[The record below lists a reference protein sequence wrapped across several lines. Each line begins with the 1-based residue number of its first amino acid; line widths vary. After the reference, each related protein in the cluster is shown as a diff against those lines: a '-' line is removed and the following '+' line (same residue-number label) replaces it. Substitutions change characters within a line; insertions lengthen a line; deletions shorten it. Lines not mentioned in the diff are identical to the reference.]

1 MKPNHPVL
9 PGSLPASRPQSRG
22 ISLTMQFLKDA
33 WIFLP
38 AIPYFVVVLQNAPN
52 VPIMDDYDAILAFLN
67 NWRGADLMGKL
78 SLLFQQY
85 NEHRL
90 LHSRIVYVLYY
101 SLFGNVDFRNLIL
114 LADLQLVIIASVSV
128 YFIRKYAGKYWRMI
142 AFLWTLCIFDLNTYE
157 SGSIAMY
164 GMQNYGVI
172 MLFFASLFLYDKSN
186 KWLAAAAMLQALCIF
201 SSGNGM
207 IGAFFIVLFTLRS
220 GDKLKKMVSILTA
233 AICIP
238 LYFLHYEFI
247 SQPDKEPFS
256 ISRVSVYFIRMS
268 GAPFDFDNSLCFGLL
283 ILAGLIAL
291 LVIRPAKA
299 PWPMLCI
306 LGFALASMGTS
317 SLFRAC
323 LKDAQFQTSRYLI
336 YPQLLIAVA
345 CLLVWLKMEKMQY
358 KWAVLTVIAVGML
371 RIYSSNFEFGKLGFM
386 RTTARAKAYIYWH
399 PHKEAAKQ
407 ISDSACQSGI
417 YCLESEKNK
426 LLSEAE

>member
-38 AIPYFVVVLQNAPN
+38 AVPYFVVVLQNAPN

-114 LADLQLVIIASVSV
+114 LADLQLVIIAS
-128 YFIRKYAGKYWRMI
+128 
-142 AFLWTLCIFDLNTYE
+142 
-157 SGSIAMY
+157 
-164 GMQNYGVI
+164 
-172 MLFFASLFLYDKSN
+172 
-186 KWLAAAAMLQALCIF
+186 
-201 SSGNGM
+201 
-207 IGAFFIVLFTLRS
+207 
-220 GDKLKKMVSILTA
+220 
-233 AICIP
+233 
-238 LYFLHYEFI
+238 
-247 SQPDKEPFS
+247 
-256 ISRVSVYFIRMS
+256 VSVYFIRMS